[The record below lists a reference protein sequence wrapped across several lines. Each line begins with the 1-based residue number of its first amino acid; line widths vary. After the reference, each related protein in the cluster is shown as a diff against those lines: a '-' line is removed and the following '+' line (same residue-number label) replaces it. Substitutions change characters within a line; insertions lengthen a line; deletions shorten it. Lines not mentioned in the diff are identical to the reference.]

1 MERKTP
7 RPKLNDQ
14 QEKAANHKWGACFVS
29 ACPGSGKTRVITERA
44 ARLIEGGFSPTKLL
58 CITFTNKAAQ
68 EMKQRLTGILG
79 ETADQIYVSTF
90 HALSLN
96 ILRKFGKSIGYTSN
110 ITVLDDD
117 DQIALMSQC
126 ARQMGYDLKKPEVKS
141 LVYTCGDAR
150 ENLYTD
156 AQFDAAFKSAE
167 DAKIAR
173 EYVARMLANNQ
184 TDFSGILSETI
195 RLLEKDKQVCQR
207 LMRRFDLLQ
216 VDEAQDCN
224 KAQHKITKLIG
235 AHGNIFMVGDLDQ
248 CFVKGTKVRTPQG
261 NKNIEDLQLGDEVIS
276 AHYKDSTKS
285 FIIENIHV
293 KDVISSQLININC
306 GSDSICC
313 TPEHIVFADY
323 TDLSPDLWIV
333 YLMKNNQNHF
343 RIGITRTQ
351 RLSSKKGHRRGYEAR
366 LHSQGG
372 ESMWFIKTC
381 NTKREALYWELYYSA
396 KHGIPSAAFV
406 AHKPTKN
413 SLTQDEINN
422 LFSSLETESNA
433 KRLMKEENLYS
444 DFPHHIIK
452 SHRSSDSIRFV
463 VTLCAGNSGFHT
475 YFCYFSDEKLAKKM
489 TDMGLKISQKINGS
503 TFRLSGGSVDLSKV
517 FKVFDS
523 LEKMTKVTLV
533 RRFRFAGQTLQWMPA
548 SHVRKGMQMLSIH
561 GEQVS
566 ATEVSETSNLSYSG
580 KVYDINVPP
589 VHNYIAN
596 NIFVHNCI
604 YGWRG
609 ADPDSV
615 SEFMNDPATTV
626 IDLPINYRS
635 TPEIVSAASKLIR
648 ANQGREKANIQT
660 INASGSPIK
669 CFSAQTPDHEAS
681 MIAATVEKLVHTQG
695 YKHDQFA
702 VLYRANAMSRA
713 LETAFMN
720 RGVPYQVIGGFSFF
734 KREEIK
740 DALAMLRFYINPF
753 DSTALARF
761 VNKPSHSIGEVTL
774 GKIENYANQ
783 NKVDLISALMDVDK
797 YLKATAKAEKV
808 KNRAKLIGRVFSK
821 DRSGQDIGSILEGI
835 VKDLSYEDWI
845 EVNYEDDADD
855 RKDSLSELINAAAR
869 ASKGSNANISEYLN
883 KIALMTTADKSTQ
896 AGTVS
901 LMTIHASKGLEFPV
915 VFLPRLEEG
924 KMPHN
929 RSSTEDRGVEEERRL
944 CYVAMTRAEK
954 VLIASYSKQ
963 EKIKSGKF
971 LRTVNNRPSRFL
983 FESGILKKDDEDVW

>member
-1 MERKTP
+1 
-7 RPKLNDQ
+7 
-14 QEKAANHKWGACFVS
+14 
-29 ACPGSGKTRVITERA
+29 
-44 ARLIEGGFSPTKLL
+44 
-58 CITFTNKAAQ
+58 
-68 EMKQRLTGILG
+68 MKQRLTGILG

-96 ILRKFGKSIGYTSN
+96 ILRKFGKSIGYTSD

-117 DQIALMSQC
+117 DQFALMSQC
-126 ARQMGYDLKKPEVKS
+126 ARQLGYDLKKPEVKS

-216 VDEAQDCN
+216 VDEAQDTN
-224 KAQHKITKLIG
+224 YAQFRIVELIG
-235 AHGNIFMVGDLDQ
+235 AHGNIFMVGDPDQ
-248 CFVKGTKVRTPQG
+248 C
-261 NKNIEDLQLGDEVIS
+261 
-276 AHYKDSTKS
+276 
-285 FIIENIHV
+285 
-293 KDVISSQLININC
+293 
-306 GSDSICC
+306 
-313 TPEHIVFADY
+313 
-323 TDLSPDLWIV
+323 
-333 YLMKNNQNHF
+333 
-343 RIGITRTQ
+343 
-351 RLSSKKGHRRGYEAR
+351 
-366 LHSQGG
+366 
-372 ESMWFIKTC
+372 
-381 NTKREALYWELYYSA
+381 
-396 KHGIPSAAFV
+396 
-406 AHKPTKN
+406 
-413 SLTQDEINN
+413 
-422 LFSSLETESNA
+422 
-433 KRLMKEENLYS
+433 
-444 DFPHHIIK
+444 
-452 SHRSSDSIRFV
+452 
-463 VTLCAGNSGFHT
+463 
-475 YFCYFSDEKLAKKM
+475 
-489 TDMGLKISQKINGS
+489 
-503 TFRLSGGSVDLSKV
+503 
-517 FKVFDS
+517 
-523 LEKMTKVTLV
+523 
-533 RRFRFAGQTLQWMPA
+533 
-548 SHVRKGMQMLSIH
+548 
-561 GEQVS
+561 
-566 ATEVSETSNLSYSG
+566 
-580 KVYDINVPP
+580 
-589 VHNYIAN
+589 
-596 NIFVHNCI
+596 I
-604 YGWRG
+604 YQWRG
-609 ADPDSV
+609 ARYENIDD
-615 SEFMNDPATTV
+615 FIKNYKATV
-626 IDLPINYRS
+626 IELPVNYRS
-635 TPEIVSAASKLIR
+635 TPEIVAAASRLIR
-648 ANQGREKANIQT
+648 TNEGREEANIKT
-660 INASGSPIK
+660 VNNAGTPVQ
-669 CFSAQTPDHEAS
+669 CMSAQTPDHEAA

-835 VKDLSYEDWI
+835 IKDLSYEDWI